1 MSQAVPAGIYPDP
14 ENPSRPRYWDG
25 STWGPILVP
34 QATPIAVA
42 PVASVATDGVH
53 ASRPRSSKRGWVT
66 ALVLVLFLGAGLAAY
81 QGKLNSD
88 LKSQLTAAKATASS
102 LGVQLKQSQDAT
114 AQAQS
119 AAAQAQSAATQATT
133 SAAAYRSAGQ
143 SLASCALSLST
154 ALQDLNDGLIISASS
169 ELDDALISCQTGK
182 TLFEAAGG

>member
-1 MSQAVPAGIYPDP
+1 MSQAVPAGMYPDP

-25 STWGPILVP
+25 TTWGPILVP

-42 PVASVATDGVH
+42 PVAPVATDGVH
-53 ASRPRSSKRGWVT
+53 ASRPRSSKRGLVA

-88 LKSQLTAAKATASS
+88 LKSQLTDAKATASS

-119 AAAQAQSAATQATT
+119 AAAQAQSAATQATA

-143 SLASCALSLST
+143 SLASCATSLSA
-154 ALQDLNDGLIISASS
+154 ALLDLNDGLIISASS